1 MIKEVFING
10 ERCVNLP
17 GSDYYVTREGTMFK
31 LYSLSTHGKR
41 PGYNVTRGSTK
52 KYYSKAQ
59 LAELYRKFIK

>member
-31 LYSLSTHGKR
+31 VLPLSPHGKR
-41 PGYNVTRGSTK
+41 PGYRVARGTTK
-52 KYYSKAQ
+52 RYYSKEQ
-59 LAELYRKFIK
+59 LARLYSKFIN